1 MEGYCQLEPA
11 SRSSARRPL
20 IRFAA
25 ALLLL
30 GCIALPGSGQS
41 RIQSGDP
48 TATIQQLFAKQQWQE
63 IVRLAAGVPDRSAE
77 LDYYYGMALARLGL
91 WHRASQA
98 LTAGYRLQP
107 GDERFPVELA
117 GVAFKQKRYPEA
129 AKWLRRA
136 LKLHP
141 GDPYANDFL
150 GSIYFLQGK
159 IGRA

>member
-11 SRSSARRPL
+11 SGPPARWPL

-30 GCIALPGSGQS
+30 GCVALPGSGQS
-41 RIQSGDP
+41 SLPPAAP
-48 TATIQQLFAKQQWQE
+48 TATIQQLFAREQWQE
-63 IVRLAAGVPDRSAE
+63 IVRLAETVPQPSAD

-107 GDERFPVELA
+107 RDVRFPVELA
-117 GVAFKQKRYPEA
+117 GVAFRQKRY
-129 AKWLRRA
+129 
-136 LKLHP
+136 
-141 GDPYANDFL
+141 
-150 GSIYFLQGK
+150 
-159 IGRA
+159 